1 MLTPDELAK
10 LQEHLVPLY
19 QELEDF
25 IIEDIARRLKKTGQV
40 TDMLNGRLRW
50 RMILQSA

>member
-19 QELEDF
+19 HQLEDF
-25 IIEDIARRLKKTGQV
+25 ILEDIARRIKKTGSCA
-40 TDMLNGRLRW
+40 NN
-50 RMILQSA
+50 